1 MSHYLIDL
9 VGYLG
14 SVFVII
20 SFLMKD
26 IDILRIVSIVAC
38 CIFVVYG
45 YLTGTMPTIILN
57 SIIILLNFYKLYWSK
72 TSKQG

>member
-1 MSHYLIDL
+1 MSHYLVDL

-26 IDILRIVSIVAC
+26 IDILRIVSIIAC
-38 CIFVVYG
+38 FIFVIYG
-45 YLTGTMPTIILN
+45 YLTGTTPTIILN
-57 SIIILLNFYKLYWSK
+57 LIIIVLNFYKLYWSK
-72 TSKQG
+72 ASKED

>member
-1 MSHYLIDL
+1 MNYLVDL

-26 IDILRIVSIVAC
+26 IDILRIVSIIAC
-38 CIFVVYG
+38 FIFVIYG
-45 YLTGTMPTIILN
+45 YLTGTTPTIVLN
-57 SIIILLNFYKLYWSK
+57 IIIIVLNFYKLYWSK
-72 TSKQG
+72 SSKQE